1 MLIRFFFFL
10 DKSSDEEMSEMT
22 CDEYLV
28 RMKQKKIK
36 LEGKDREEEGGKL
49 TTTITT
55 NIYG

>member
-1 MLIRFFFFL
+1 
-10 DKSSDEEMSEMT
+10 MT

-28 RMKQKKIK
+28 RMKQKKEIK
-36 LEGKDREEEGGKL
+36 LEGKDREEGGQL

>member
-1 MLIRFFFFL
+1 MLIRFFFFF

-28 RMKQKKIK
+28 RMKQKKEIK
-36 LEGKDREEEGGKL
+36 FEGKDREEGGKL

>member
-1 MLIRFFFFL
+1 MLIRFFFF